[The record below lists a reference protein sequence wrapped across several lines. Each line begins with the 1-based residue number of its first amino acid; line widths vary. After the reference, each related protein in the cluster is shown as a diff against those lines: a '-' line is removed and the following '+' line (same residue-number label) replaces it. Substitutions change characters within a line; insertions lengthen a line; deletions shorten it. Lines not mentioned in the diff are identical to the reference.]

1 MTPEEQF
8 RYINNTLQHAAEMQA
23 RQEQQLVVHD
33 QNLARIERETE
44 KNAAA
49 IRDLIVIGRSL
60 VDSQK
65 VLTDA
70 QRLATDAQR
79 LATDAQR
86 QATDAEH
93 LVEEWLAA
101 LIQAQVETEQKL
113 QRWIDRQSN

>member
-8 RYINNTLQHAAEMQA
+8 RYIKNTLQHAAEIQA

-49 IRDLIVIGRSL
+49 IRDLIVISRSL
-60 VDSQK
+60 IDSQK
-65 VLTDA
+65 GLADSQKELADSQKGLADA
-70 QRLATDAQR
+70 QRLVD
-79 LATDAQR
+79 
-86 QATDAEH
+86 EK
-93 LVEEWLAA
+93 LAA
-101 LIQAQVETEQKL
+101 LIQAQLETEQKL

>member
-8 RYINNTLQHAAEMQA
+8 RYINNTLQHAAEIQA

-49 IRDLIVIGRSL
+49 IRDLIVISRSL
-60 VDSQK
+60 VDSQR
-65 VLTDA
+65 VL
-70 QRLATDAQR
+70 TDAQR

-86 QATDAEH
+86 QATDAQR

>member
-8 RYINNTLQHAAEMQA
+8 RYINNTLQHAAEIQA
-23 RQEQQLVVHD
+23 RQEQHLAVHD

-49 IRDLIVIGRSL
+49 IRDLIVISRNL
-60 VDSQK
+60 VDSQR

-70 QRLATDAQR
+70 QRDTQR
-79 LATDAQR
+79 LI
-86 QATDAEH
+86 
-93 LVEEWLAA
+93 EEGLAA